1 MLYLQ
6 LSVCVSLC
14 LCLPIANVISVAS
27 WFFFS
32 QFSLHSLSRP
42 TEQSV
47 KSAKMEI
54 KKVLEQFSGI
64 NGRPDSSNN
73 ASRYTL

>member
-27 WFFFS
+27 WFFS
-32 QFSLHSLSRP
+32 LQFSLHSLSRP